1 MVNAVSMVI
10 LYHPVKNAM
19 ENTKMSELC
28 VSYGCLELA
37 EFASEYCV
45 DCGIVGDEE

>member
-1 MVNAVSMVI
+1 
-10 LYHPVKNAM
+10 
-19 ENTKMSELC
+19 MSELC

-45 DCGIVGDEE
+45 